1 MAIRDLS
8 KTKKSL
14 PEVYRLYGSKGKFS
28 VKGFL
33 HVHYL
38 QSHFTLGK
46 SNHAEG
52 KLFNI
57 LRPAREIFGIDMTD
71 MDSVL
76 QRAVNDYR
84 VGKEI
89 IPYLRGDDVTL
100 GPGAQDQISK
110 SVRPRF
116 FPNIVAAIVPIE
128 NDGKEIEG
136 SYPEKSVPE
145 ADWEPEEIDPL
156 QPGWS
161 HFTTYGDGDRFCFGT
176 KEVIV
181 EESSESETNLLNC
194 PVELLLSTEKCRL
207 VILDGQHRAMALLAL
222 ARNGAGEDTGWP
234 TSATSFEHFYEGLNL
249 GEDEDISDVQI
260 PLTIAWFPE
269 LHESDDLVAE
279 YSGSI
284 KNACRALFTDINNNA
299 MPMDETSKILLSDSR
314 IADSIAR
321 NMFNIILNQRE

>member
-1 MAIRDLS
+1 MSMSDLS
-8 KTKKSL
+8 KTKASL

-28 VKGFL
+28 VNGFL
-33 HVHYL
+33 DVHYL
-38 QSHFTLGK
+38 QSHFTLGE

-100 GPGAQDQISK
+100 GPGAQDQLSK

-128 NDGKEIEG
+128 KDGREIEN
-136 SYPEKSVPE
+136 SYPKKSNPKD
-145 ADWEPEEIDPL
+145 DWESEDREPMTA
-156 QPGWS
+156 GWS
-161 HFTTYGDGDRFCFGT
+161 KFTTYGGENAFCFGT
-176 KEVIV
+176 KEI
-181 EESSESETNLLNC
+181 SLGGSDKFLNC

-234 TSATSFEHFYEGLNL
+234 TTATSFEHFYAGLKL
-249 GEDEDISDVQI
+249 EEDEDISDVQI
-260 PLTIAWFPE
+260 PLTIAWFPD
-269 LHESDDLVAE
+269 LHDSSDLVTE
-279 YSGSI
+279 HSGSI

-299 MPMDETSKILLSDSR
+299 MPMDETSKILLSDSK

-321 NMFNIILNQRE
+321 NMFNIILNQKE